1 MTPKKGSEFV
11 GEFTST
17 SEEIT
22 YTYQNAYCNS
32 VQPKEAPKNG
42 SEFVGESLRRP
53 TSQTHKTS
61 CVEVVGLKILFLK
74 RRGSVILGVCGISF
88 DLAAT
93 CHPQPLSTTSRLDV
107 YMLTTSSP
115 LSCGPDDFNIHESVC
130 EFVSFLPLIL
140 GDLL

>member
-107 YMLTTSSP
+107 YAHNQFSS
-115 LSCGPDDFNIHESVC
+115 
-130 EFVSFLPLIL
+130 IL
-140 GDLL
+140 RP